1 MDINVIG
8 RTIKVSEAL
17 KNRAENKLAKLS
29 KFFGD
34 DASVTVALS
43 TARDKSIVEAT
54 IFYKGMIYR
63 AQHSGYDMY
72 ASIDRV
78 VEILER
84 QIRKNR
90 TRLEKRLY
98 ESAFAPAPDFDP
110 SDVAEEEYE
119 IVKSKKFTIK
129 PMSVDEAI
137 LQMNMLGHQF
147 FVFKSDETGKAAVIY
162 KRNNGGYGLIET
174 E

>member
-1 MDINVIG
+1 MNINVIG
-8 RTIKVSEAL
+8 RTLKVSEAL
-17 KNRAENKLAKLS
+17 KTRAENKLAKLS

-34 DASVTVALS
+34 DVDVTVALS
-43 TARDKSIVEAT
+43 TVKDKSIVEAT

-63 AQHSGYDMY
+63 AEHAGYDMY

-137 LQMNMLGHQF
+137 LQMNMLGHNF
-147 FVFKSDETGKAAVIY
+147 FMFSNATAIIS
-162 KRNNGGYGLIET
+162 LIRLSWFT
-174 E
+174 SLAPGS